1 MIRNQTLAPRLH
13 THCER
18 CYSRHCKK
26 SFEPSVSCLVVSCPS
41 KCGALFHQCK
51 ENEHTLLCPLEHV
64 PCINSGLGC
73 PFSMARFK
81 LGKHLRTCPASV
93 VCCSMQW
100 NRWPANQEDI
110 MSVNNV
116 AEESLNPE
124 NLDLGTAMRDQR
136 IVFNSVRMAELF
148 PEMAQA
154 VGENDLDWKE
164 PGLEGASLVA
174 SARLDGD
181 HLVAELETHQN
192 GTDNVTTDGAE
203 PTQEEETADS
213 EEGLYLSKYSAWE
226 GIFSKDR
233 GGCMGEEP
241 TPKVVNKQKI
251 EQADNMKKVTES
263 NSSSPGVAL
272 SAAAEKTGQAPWQ
285 EGVLDRLK
293 SQMDSKDFNIYL
305 AHHGSMLI
313 RFGQISACTPKDR
326 DFVYGNLEA
335 QEIITVNTFK
345 LPTSYRINRE
355 HFIDRSS
362 RKLENKSVDTS
373 DLVTVSHQNDEVT
386 ISLLCNLEKILKGH
400 TISETNKTDRLV
412 KDVATQTYSFPSA
425 PFGPDV
431 VLADV
436 ASDKASCLYLQLHT
450 ECITKRYSK
459 SASVFTFMCH
469 HFFRR
474 DEFSSHFKNVHA
486 DIQSSLNGW
495 MVQKCPLA
503 YLGCSY
509 SQLRFAP
516 SMQKA
521 RVIYNQ
527 QQSAFAIKPVVT
539 AVLCN
544 GDISVRRSGK
554 NLLVLSHLPSEILRY
569 IASFLDCYSLT
580 QLSQVSVLMNGI
592 SSSLLQER
600 GMVHLVWER
609 KNYSHGSFS
618 WRARKRRWQFS
629 SVFST
634 IENWNFSD
642 NPSIAEHLKTCSY
655 YVTERRSNR
664 VPLISL
670 CKTQKLEQEK
680 KSLTQMF
687 NRKKAAN
694 RFSNLTL

>member
-1 MIRNQTLAPRLH
+1 
-13 THCER
+13 
-18 CYSRHCKK
+18 
-26 SFEPSVSCLVVSCPS
+26 
-41 KCGALFHQCK
+41 
-51 ENEHTLLCPLEHV
+51 
-64 PCINSGLGC
+64 
-73 PFSMARFK
+73 
-81 LGKHLRTCPASV
+81 
-93 VCCSMQW
+93 
-100 NRWPANQEDI
+100 

-116 AEESLNPE
+116 MEESLNPE

-192 GTDNVTTDGAE
+192 GTDKVSTDGAE

-241 TPKVVNKQKI
+241 TPKVNKQKI

-272 SAAAEKTGQAPWQ
+272 SAAAAETTGQAPWQ

-293 SQMDSKDFNIYL
+293 SQMDSKDFNMYL

-345 LPTSYRINRE
+345 LPTSYRINRQ

-386 ISLLCNLEKILKGH
+386 ISLLCNLEKMLKGH

-412 KDVATQTYSFPSA
+412 KDVATQTYFFPSA

-554 NLLVLSHLPSEILRY
+554 NLVVLSHLPSEILRY

-618 WRARKRRWQFS
+618 WRARKRA
-629 SVFST
+629 ST
-634 IENWNFSD
+634 FHYVGRNF
-642 NPSIAEHLKTCSY
+642 
-655 YVTERRSNR
+655 
-664 VPLISL
+664 
-670 CKTQKLEQEK
+670 
-680 KSLTQMF
+680 
-687 NRKKAAN
+687 
-694 RFSNLTL
+694 